1 MVTSRLVSGGK
12 QESGATVGVNWRCSG
27 EPSGLGGGDGTGGDG
42 RTVVAQGKN
51 QSWMSGVR
59 IWPRTEETGMST
71 STSQVLLR
79 HPLRAF

>member
-12 QESGATVGVNWRCSG
+12 QEPGATVGVNWRCSG
-27 EPSGLGGGDGTGGDG
+27 EPSGLGGAS
-42 RTVVAQGKN
+42 VVAQGKN

-59 IWPRTEETGMST
+59 TWPRTEETGLST

-79 HPLRAF
+79 HPFRAF